1 RSDCRPMPVETVQHT
16 TDKLTVPALT
26 AMVVGSM
33 VGAGVFQL
41 PARFASQTGIYGAL
55 IAWAI
60 AGTGMLML
68 AFVFQ
73 TLAVRKPQLDNGV
86 YVYARVGFGVYPGFL
101 SAVGFWASSCA
112 GNAFYWVLIMTTISQ
127 LFPGL
132 ADVFGTGDTWPAFVV
147 SVAAVWGYYPRSEE
161 RRVGK

>member
-1 RSDCRPMPVETVQHT
+1 MSTDTKNGVI
-16 TDKLTVPALT
+16 DKLTLPALT

-41 PARFASQTGIYGAL
+41 PARFASQTGVYGAL

-73 TLAVRKPQLDNGV
+73 ALAVRKPTLDNGV
-86 YVYARVGFGVYPGFL
+86 YVYAREGFGVYPGFL
-101 SAVGFWASSCA
+101 SAFGFWASACA
-112 GNAFYWVLIMTTISQ
+112 GNAFYWVLIMTTLSQ
-127 LFPGL
+127 LFPDL
-132 ADVFGTGDTWPAFVV
+132 AGRRSLSRWRPFGASFCL
-147 SVAAVWGYYPRSEE
+147 S
-161 RRVGK
+161 GKA